1 MTAQQIIEKLG
12 LVPLPGE
19 GGYYRE
25 TYRSK
30 ALLPRAALPA
40 GYPADRAA
48 GTAIYYL
55 ITPETSSTLHRLRGD
70 EVWHFYLGDPVEQ
83 IQLLPD
89 GGGRIV
95 VLGPD
100 LERGQEPQTLVPGGT
115 WQSARLLPGGRFALM
130 GTTMAPGFE
139 FEEYAPGNP
148 AELRKAYPLLDR
160 WLKKL

>member
-25 TYRSK
+25 THRSK
-30 ALLPRAALPA
+30 TLLPRAALPA
-40 GYPADRAA
+40 GYPAGRAA
-48 GTAIYYL
+48 STAIYYL
-55 ITPETSSTLHRLRGD
+55 LTPETSSALHRLRGD

-83 IQLLPD
+83 LQLLPD
-89 GGGRIV
+89 GRSRIV
-95 VLGPD
+95 VLGSD
-100 LERGQEPQTLVPGGT
+100 LGRGQQPQALVPGGT
-115 WQSARLLPGGRFALM
+115 WQSARLLPDGRFALL

-139 FEEYAPGNP
+139 FEEYEPGNP
-148 AELRKAYPLLDR
+148 AELAKAHPLLDR